1 MAQRGGKRPGSG
13 RPKGSVDR
21 ATSEA
26 KGTIEELARSH
37 TETAINALVH
47 VATSSESDAARVSAA
62 SVILDRGY
70 GKARQSVDANVSGGL
85 TVTITGADAALL

>member
-1 MAQRGGKRPGSG
+1 MPRGGKRPNSG
-13 RPKGSVDR
+13 RPKGSIDR
-21 ATSEA
+21 ATAEA

-47 VATSSESDAARVSAA
+47 VAMKSESDAARVSAA

-85 TVTITGADAALL
+85 NVTISSADAALL